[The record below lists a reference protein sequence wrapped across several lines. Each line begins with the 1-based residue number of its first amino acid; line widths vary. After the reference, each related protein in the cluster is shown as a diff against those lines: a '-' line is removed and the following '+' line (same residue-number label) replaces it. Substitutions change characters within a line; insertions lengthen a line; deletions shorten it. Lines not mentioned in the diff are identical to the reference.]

1 MANIIT
7 YNQVVELLT
16 DIARRHYQVNTFYL
30 GRNWELENSD
40 DILYPLFQVYPDFG
54 RLPINAFNEYK
65 TQQIRFVCKVIDT
78 TTPGEDNERDV
89 HSDTLRIAQDIVNEF
104 NQHPFYVRSN
114 IKLIEDIDFTPLEE
128 FKDDIS
134 AGWQFNLVFQI
145 INLNTF
151 CGMPIAEIPGF
162 SATGPTSQGE
172 IVNVKYLTCD
182 TLTECPTIITIDETL
197 IDLQEQIDNLPP
209 SALTLAQVLG
219 YGNSTNNIS
228 ITSPDAF
235 TFVNIFDGYFS
246 IGYDNAGIG
255 GYIRG
260 NATEALM
267 QYTSATTGGM
277 LDIIDAHT
285 LVNHDVLI
293 DIIAPNVTSSATG
306 TNTTK
311 TDNGSYLGKIEI
323 TTKPSKAFVND
334 YTLNQISGYN
344 SSIYNEAN
352 ASDNIITIG
361 SNNPTFAGAQYTA
374 DYSANYTNR
383 SLVDKQYV
391 DSLTPATPTL
401 SSVLAVGNT
410 SGANDIVMS
419 TTRVIKSANGGGE
432 LGLDG
437 GSYGT
442 INTVYLTNDNNLF
455 GKSYLSFDENS
466 GGYANA
472 IGLVANDTSTNSK
485 KGTVFVGVYSS
496 DVSAFKSYLNATSDL
511 IQLIYKTAS
520 LTLNGTGASS
530 LIALNASSTVVSSVL
545 RMTANTA
552 NTLVYHDASK
562 NLKSVTL
569 GSGLSLVS
577 GVLSNTLSLTGYVP
591 YTGATSNV
599 VLGAN
604 NLSAQSV
611 TVTGTAGAGHVHL
624 RHQSVDPTAG
634 ANNTAIFADVN
645 GDIKYKNDSLYY
657 TTFKTSLNT
666 ADRVYT
672 FQDISGTI
680 AMTSDIT
687 PVQTQL
693 NKVQSASN
701 LFNYYNFS

>member
-209 SALTLAQVLG
+209 SALTLEQVLG
-219 YGNSTNNIS
+219 YGNSTGNQDIISNSELAIAS
-228 ITSPDAF
+228 ITDNFLQLSYGSLDSIFRETF
-235 TFVNIFDGYFS
+235 TIDTYGILAQTTNFNIQG
-246 IGYDNAGIG
+246 
-255 GYIRG
+255 
-260 NATEALM
+260 
-267 QYTSATTGGM
+267 
-277 LDIIDAHT
+277 
-285 LVNHDVLI
+285 
-293 DIIAPNVTSSATG
+293 P
-306 TNTTK
+306 
-311 TDNGSYLGKIEI
+311 
-323 TTKPSKAFVND
+323 
-334 YTLNQISGYN
+334 LNQIAQSLLGLDNTQIISDIN
-344 SSIYNEAN
+344 SISLSKTDSSNYTQSIKIN
-352 ASDNIITIG
+352 SNIELN
-361 SNNPTFAGAQYTA
+361 SNNIYIPNETA
-374 DYSANYTNR
+374 NTLAYFNGSKYLKSVTLG
-383 SLVDKQYV
+383 SGL
-391 DSLTPATPTL
+391 TL
-401 SSVLAVGNT
+401 SGGVLSASAPSTPSLSQVLSVGNT
-410 SGANDIVMS
+410 ASSNIIMNS
-419 TTRVIKSANGGGE
+419 TKVIKSANGGGE

-466 GGYANA
+466 GGYDNA
-472 IGLVANDTSTNSK
+472 IGLVANDTSTNTK

-496 DVSAFKSYLNATSDL
+496 DVSAYKSYLNATSDL
-511 IQLIYKTAS
+511 IQLVYKTAS